1 MGQQVDYVL
10 GEWSPEELELINV
23 KIETASEATLA
34 FGTMEL
40 RFVMNQFNG

>member
-1 MGQQVDYVL
+1 ML
-10 GEWSPEELELINV
+10 GEWTPEDLDIINP
-23 KIETASEATLA
+23 KIEKAVEAIKA